1 MSLQKLASSIY
12 DIKENI
18 PESKYLE
25 IMNTL
30 KELYDQNNVV
40 SHNIPDT
47 PQDITPQVTIVDE
60 DDREITIILSESDKI
75 IINDTEYYV
84 KLVSEENMVFEY
96 PIGNPIGILINNTI
110 HPIEWI

>member
-1 MSLQKLASSIY
+1 MSLQKLASAIY

-30 KELYDQNNVV
+30 KELYEEKNAV
-40 SHNIPDT
+40 SHSISDI

-60 DDREITIILSESDKI
+60 NEHEITIILSESDKI
-75 IINDTEYYV
+75 IINDTQYYV

-96 PIGNPIGILINNTI
+96 PIGNPIGILINDTI